1 MKTTKLILS
10 VTIGALLCATSLYAE
25 NDRFVKKNSAANK
38 SFIKSM
44 AKNRAYMGVEGS
56 RSVKVRGD
64 KEFKEAMESGQ
75 LDQQSSGSR
84 LTKQYTNIEISNVRI
99 NQDDLKNRGGDVAI
113 GSRVQS
119 EREKIMQNIEIKNSK
134 IETDGDI
141 NVGIISSSDK
151 VSGITNV
158 NTIDRSELI
167 GGSGDSSMMDREDM
181 SLSDR

>member
-1 MKTTKLILS
+1 MKTTKYIIS
-10 VTIGALLCATSLYAE
+10 IAIGTLLLNSPLYAE
-25 NDRFVKKNSAANK
+25 NDRFNKEHSSANK

-44 AKNRAYMGVEGS
+44 AKNRAYTGIEGS

-64 KEFKEAMESGQ
+64 EQFKEAMESGQ

-99 NQDDLKNRGGDVAI
+99 NQDDLGDVAI

-134 IETDGDI
+134 IETDGHI

-151 VSGITNV
+151 VSGITSV

-167 GGSGDSSMMDREDM
+167 GGSGASSMMDREDM
-181 SLSDR
+181 SLSDK

>member
-1 MKTTKLILS
+1 MKTTKYIIS
-10 VTIGALLCATSLYAE
+10 IAIGTLLLNSPLYAE
-25 NDRFVKKNSAANK
+25 NDRFNKEHSSANK

-44 AKNRAYMGVEGS
+44 AKNRAYTGIKGS
-56 RSVKVRGD
+56 RSVEVRGY
-64 KEFKEAMESGQ
+64 EQFKEAMESGQ

-134 IETDGDI
+134 IETDGHI

-151 VSGITNV
+151 VSGITSV

-167 GGSGDSSMMDREDM
+167 GGSGASSMMDREDM
-181 SLSDR
+181 SLSDK